1 MDTRDRQRET
11 KRSRCSV
18 RRTEEGPRWKWRKV
32 GEGKVVDGE
41 EKEDRE
47 SVGGRKK
54 EKEEEEEEDGEES
67 EGTRE

>member
-1 MDTRDRQRET
+1 M
-11 KRSRCSV
+11 